1 MAWGDPPETCCG
13 SLPAQLRVEGAMALE
28 LADLEFIEDMI
39 NQKIDSEILVL
50 RQDLGEQLSDLQDA
64 IQSLMQSVEELRMGM
79 ALK

>member
-1 MAWGDPPETCCG
+1 
-13 SLPAQLRVEGAMALE
+13 MALE

-50 RQDLGEQLSDLQDA
+50 RQDLGEQLTDLKEA

>member
-1 MAWGDPPETCCG
+1 
-13 SLPAQLRVEGAMALE
+13 VEGAMALE

>member
-1 MAWGDPPETCCG
+1 
-13 SLPAQLRVEGAMALE
+13 MALE

-64 IQSLMQSVEELRMGM
+64 IQSLMRSVAELRMKM
-79 ALK
+79 AET